1 MTTIHD
7 SGYKKL
13 FSNKVIFRQLIE
25 TFVKEDWVKDLDFES
40 CETIDK
46 SFISDHYKETESDIV
61 YKLKQKDKEVYI
73 FILIEF
79 QSKVERFIA
88 LRVLNYITNFYIDYL
103 KSNRKVK
110 KLPAIFP
117 IVLYNGD
124 GKWTAPIR
132 FAELIEDHERLG
144 RFSIDFE
151 YFKIA
156 ENEYTK
162 EDLLRIKNIV
172 STLFLAESYY
182 NIGLL
187 QEELLNLFDKESDKV
202 AVSLFLNWFK
212 QLSEHGGIEKVD
224 YKSLEKI
231 YSNREEVK
239 AMLITALEKE
249 KKRSIKKG

>member
-1 MTTIHD
+1 M
-7 SGYKKL
+7 
-13 FSNKVIFRQLIE
+13 
-25 TFVKEDWVKDLDFES
+25 
-40 CETIDK
+40 
-46 SFISDHYKETESDIV
+46 
-61 YKLKQKDKEVYI
+61 
-73 FILIEF
+73 
-79 QSKVERFIA
+79 
-88 LRVLNYITNFYIDYL
+88 
-103 KSNRKVK
+103 
-110 KLPAIFP
+110 
-117 IVLYNGD
+117 LYNGD

-182 NIGLL
+182 NIDLL
-187 QEELLNLFDKESDKV
+187 KEELLNLFDKESDKV

-212 QLSEHGGIEKVD
+212 QLSEHGRIDSVD

-239 AMLITALEKE
+239 EMLIASLEKE
-249 KKRSIKKG
+249 KKAIFQKGKEERNIEIAKKMIREGLEIAFISKITGLSEEEILKLKAEL